1 MAGSV
6 PTLSRVPPVPV
17 AVPGTVTG
25 TLTAQALP
33 LVVTVTETIDLP
45 SSE

>member
-1 MAGSV
+1 MAGSL
-6 PTLSRVPPVPV
+6 PTLSRVPAAEV

-25 TLTAQALP
+25 TLTAQAFP